1 MISRWRKEKNR
12 AENAWERARK
22 KKNNRPKISRWTTS
36 VYKTKN
42 LFRAKQAWKSTNE
55 KNEQRMGWAIK
66 IIERRNER
74 SCREGGGWSICTF
87 VYIWQQN
94 CIHNSFSMY
103 FLLDFWWY
111 FWVDFFFFVVAFLSA
126 QCCSRQRIIPV
137 WRCHLKWTQ
146 RVYSSYRK
154 CICIWKI
161 TKMYI

>member
-1 MISRWRKEKNR
+1 MREIEHREKR
-12 AENAWERARK
+12 
-22 KKNNRPKISRWTTS
+22 NNRPKISICKFIWTTS

-42 LFRAKQAWKSTNE
+42 LFRTKQAWKSSNE

-87 VYIWQQN
+87 VYMATKLHTQLILN
-94 CIHNSFSMY
+94 VFY

-111 FWVDFFFFVVAFLSA
+111 FWEDFFVVAFLSA

-137 WRCHLKWTQ
+137 CRCHLKWTQ
-146 RVYSSYRK
+146 RMYSSYQK
-154 CICIWKI
+154 CICVWKI